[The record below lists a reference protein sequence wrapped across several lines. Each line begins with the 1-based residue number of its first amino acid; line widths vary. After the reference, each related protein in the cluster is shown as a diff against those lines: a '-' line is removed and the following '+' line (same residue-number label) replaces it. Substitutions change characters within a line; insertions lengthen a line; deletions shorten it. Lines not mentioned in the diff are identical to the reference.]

1 MQGSPSAAT
10 VTKSSIS
17 AARSKLGFEPLKAL
31 HEHVCMPL
39 VDPIRQPHAFYA
51 GLRLV
56 AIDGS
61 DTGAQLLWCC
71 ASNRPLPVVK
81 ELENGSYLL
90 SSTLTER
97 KCLIHMEVDQK
108 VQTTNG
114 VWRGW
119 LGLVRGC

>member
-17 AARSKLGFEPLKAL
+17 AARSKLGFELLKAL

-39 VDPIRQPHAFYA
+39 VDPIRQPHAFYV

-56 AIDGS
+56 AIDDS

-71 ASNRPLPVVK
+71 ALNRPLPVVK
-81 ELENGSYLL
+81 ELDDGSCL
-90 SSTLTER
+90 SVICPDAKSRKSQAGEITLRVIEYS
-97 KCLIHMEVDQK
+97 LP
-108 VQTTNG
+108 G
-114 VWRGW
+114 VPGAQEP
-119 LGLVRGC
+119 